1 MEELDQLTELRARK
15 SLIAAQTYDS
25 YRELLE
31 QRLDEFDPIVYKRML
46 DVRDVSAHES
56 PPGTSL

>member
-15 SLIAAQTYDS
+15 SLIAVQTYDS

-46 DVRDVSAHES
+46 DGRDVSAHE
-56 PPGTSL
+56 